1 MVEIEREMAID
12 AAEVRAL
19 LDRQAITEQI
29 YRYCRAVDRLDIPL
43 GHSVF
48 HEDATADY
56 GDSLYQG
63 SGRGVIDFICA
74 SHLLTLNHSH
84 QVCNSIIALD
94 GEFAGSETYF
104 HSATRLLQD
113 DKVMQIRVWGRYLD
127 EWSRRDG
134 QWRIDKRHT
143 LFDFDEVREVTEM
156 VRREDGSRDRTD
168 PSYAVLKAMRSQ
180 VSSGPLTRA

>member
-1 MVEIEREMAID
+1 MVETQQQMAID
-12 AAEVRAL
+12 PTELRGL

-56 GDSLYQG
+56 GQALYQG
-63 SGRGVIDFICA
+63 DGRGVIDFICA

-84 QVCNSIIALD
+84 QVGNTIIALD
-94 GEFAGSETYF
+94 GDHAGSETYF
-104 HSATRLLQD
+104 HSATRMMQE
-113 DKVMQIRVWGRYLD
+113 DKVIQVRVWGRYLD
-127 EWSRRDG
+127 EWSRRND
-134 QWRIDKRHT
+134 QWRIDKRLT

-156 VRREDGSRDRTD
+156 ASRTAIRDRTD
-168 PSYAVLKAMRSQ
+168 PSYAVLK
-180 VSSGPLTRA
+180 GL